1 MGSRLRRLIGSGGY
15 DTSGVL
21 ATAQHWE
28 ASRAAFHQQ
37 NGRNLLTDDCFQL
50 SQQYEL
56 ELSNHLDRSNK
67 GGDQ

>member
-28 ASRAAFHQQ
+28 ALRSAFHQHY
-37 NGRNLLTDDCFQL
+37 GRNQLADDCFQL
-50 SQQYEL
+50 SQQYQL
-56 ELSNHLDRSNK
+56 ELSTHLDRISK